1 MSTGKTGKDKRRI
14 IMTELKLLALKL
26 KNFKGIKNFELE
38 PDGNDLRIYGEN
50 GTGKTTLYDSFY
62 WLLFDKD
69 SKGNSQFDI
78 KTLDQNNEVIH
89 NLEHQVSAEIE
100 INDKKMELRKVYYE
114 KWTKK
119 RGSATETF
127 TGHTTDYYINDVPIK
142 KSEYDAKIN
151 ELIDEEM
158 FKLLTNSAYF
168 NEQLHWE
175 DRKDILFE
183 AFGDVSDEEVIESD
197 ERLKKLSEALEDRSM
212 KEHRKMIKSKMKK
225 INKDLEKIPVRIDE
239 VNNNI
244 PEPPEDNK
252 KFIKE
257 NIQQHKNV
265 KKKLEKK
272 LSGIE
277 NGGEIAEKRKKLA
290 EMDTELQQIKHDHT
304 EKYDEKIKETK
315 QDIEEVKDQ
324 LSDLDRK
331 ITNKKLKL
339 ADKKERIET
348 IKGEMNELRKSWN
361 KVNSEEVRVEG
372 GCTCPNCGEEFLP
385 EHLEKSLKKSKLD
398 KSHRL
403 ENINQNGIQKKQKV
417 EKLKEETADLGE
429 EIQSLEEQLPGLK
442 KVKDDLFDELSE
454 LKEKAEAYQ
463 DSFQY
468 KKKLKERE
476 NVEEAIKEL
485 QENKE
490 DSKAEIKE
498 NIKNVE
504 SEINDLQAELNKFE
518 QKKKAEERIEEL
530 SAQEKELAQKY
541 EEFEHQLYLMEE
553 FDRAKVDLVESKIN
567 DHFELANFKL
577 FEEQVN
583 GGLKDTCETLYKGV
597 PYSSGLNNGAQI
609 NVGLDNIN
617 TLSKHYGFKAPVFVD
632 NAESVT
638 ELLDID
644 SQMIKLIVSPGDD
657 ELRVEE
663 ETKKIKE
670 AS

>member
-1 MSTGKTGKDKRRI
+1 
-14 IMTELKLLALKL
+14 MTELKLLTLKL
-26 KNFKGIKNFELE
+26 KNFKGIKNFELK

-50 GTGKTTLYDSFY
+50 GTGKTTLYDAFY

-89 NLEHQVSAEIE
+89 NLEHQVSADIE

-119 RGSATETF
+119 RGSAAETF
-127 TGHTTDYYINDVPIK
+127 TGHTTDYYINDVPVK

-151 ELIDEEM
+151 ELIDEER

-175 DRKDILFE
+175 DRKDILFD

-197 ERLKKLSEALEDRSM
+197 DRLNKLSEALEDRSL

-244 PEPPEDNK
+244 PELPDTSQELIRD
-252 KFIKE
+252 

-304 EKYDEKIKETK
+304 EKYDKKIKDTK
-315 QDIEEVKDQ
+315 KEIEEVKDQ

-348 IKGEMNELRKSWN
+348 IKGEMNELRESWN
-361 KVNSEEVRVEG
+361 KVNSEEINVEDK
-372 GCTCPNCGEEFLP
+372 CPTCGQKLP
-385 EHLEKSLKKSKLD
+385 EDEIEDAVKKAKLD
-398 KSHRL
+398 KSQRL
-403 ENINQNGIQKKQKV
+403 ENINQNGVQKKKKV
-417 EKLKEETADLGE
+417 EKLKSEIADLKE
-429 EIQSLEEQLPGLK
+429 EIQSMEEQLPGLK
-442 KVKDDLFDELSE
+442 KVKDDLFDNLSE
-454 LKEKAEAYQ
+454 LREKAEAYQ

-468 KKKLKERE
+468 KKKVKERE

-485 QENKE
+485 QENKA

-504 SEINDLQAELNKFE
+504 SEINDLQVQLNKFE
-518 QKKKAEERIEEL
+518 QKEKAEERIEEL

-609 NVGLDNIN
+609 NVGLDIIN
-617 TLSKHYGFKAPVFVD
+617 TLSEHYGFKAPVFVD

-663 ETKKIKE
+663 DLNNIKE
-670 AS
+670 AI

>member
-1 MSTGKTGKDKRRI
+1 
-14 IMTELKLLALKL
+14 MTDLKLLALKL
-26 KNFKGIKNFELE
+26 KNFKGIKNFELK
-38 PDGNDLRIYGEN
+38 PDGKSLRIYGEN
-50 GTGKTTLYDSFY
+50 EAGKTSLYDAFY
-62 WLLFDKD
+62 WILFDKD
-69 SKGNSQFDI
+69 SEGNSQFAI
-78 KTLDQNNEVIH
+78 KTLDEDNNVIH
-89 NLEHQVSAEIE
+89 NLEHEVTAEIE
-100 INDKKMELRKVYYE
+100 INDKKIELRKVYYE

-127 TGHTTDYYINDVPIK
+127 TGHTTDYYINDVPVK

-151 ELIDEEM
+151 ELIDEER

-197 ERLKKLSEALEDRSM
+197 DRLKKLSEALEDRSL

-244 PEPPEDNK
+244 PELPDKSKEL
-252 KFIKE
+252 IKD
-257 NIQQHKNV
+257 NIQQHKTV

-348 IKGEMNELRKSWN
+348 IKGEMNELRESWN
-361 KVNSEEVRVEG
+361 KVNSEEINVENK
-372 GCTCPNCGEEFLP
+372 CPTCGQKLP
-385 EHLEKSLKKSKLD
+385 EDEIEDAVKKAKLD
-398 KSHRL
+398 KSQRL
-403 ENINQNGIQKKQKV
+403 ENINQNGVQKKQKV
-417 EKLKEETADLGE
+417 EKLKSETAELEE

-442 KVKDDLFDELSE
+442 KVKDDLFDDLSE
-454 LKEKAEAYQ
+454 LREKAEAYQ

-476 NVEEAIKEL
+476 NVEESIKEL
-485 QENKE
+485 QENQE
-490 DSKAEIKE
+490 DAKAEIKE
-498 NIKNVE
+498 NIKEVE
-504 SEINDLQAELNKFE
+504 SEINDLQAQLNKFE

-530 SAQEKELAQKY
+530 SAQEKDLAQKY

-553 FDRAKVDLVESKIN
+553 FDRAKVDLVENKIN

-609 NVGLDNIN
+609 NVGLDIIN
-617 TLSKHYGFKAPVFVD
+617 TLSEHYGFKAPVFVD
-632 NAESVT
+632 NAESVVDIY
-638 ELLDID
+638 EID
-644 SQMIKLIVSPGDD
+644 SQMIKLIVSEKDK
-657 ELRVEE
+657 ELRVEKE
-663 ETKKIKE
+663 ESRKE
-670 AS
+670 DNVA

>member
-1 MSTGKTGKDKRRI
+1 
-14 IMTELKLLALKL
+14 MTELKLLALKL
-26 KNFKGIKNFELE
+26 KNFKGIKNFELK

-50 GTGKTTLYDSFY
+50 GTGKTTLYDAFY

-89 NLEHQVSAEIE
+89 NLEHQVSADIE

-127 TGHTTDYYINDVPIK
+127 TGHTTDYYINDVPVK

-151 ELIDEEM
+151 ELIDEER

-175 DRKDILFE
+175 DRKDILFD

-197 ERLKKLSEALEDRSM
+197 DRLNKLSEALEDRSL
-212 KEHRKMIKSKMKK
+212 KEHRKMVKSKMKK

-244 PEPPEDNK
+244 PELPDTSQELIRD
-252 KFIKE
+252 

-277 NGGEIAEKRKKLA
+277 NGGEVAEKRKNLA
-290 EMDTELQQIKHDHT
+290 EMDTKLQQIKHDHT

-348 IKGEMNELRKSWN
+348 IKGEMNELRESWN
-361 KVNSEEVRVEG
+361 KVNSEEINVEDK
-372 GCTCPNCGEEFLP
+372 CPTCGQKLP
-385 EHLEKSLKKSKLD
+385 EDEIEDAVKKAKLD
-398 KSHRL
+398 KSQRL
-403 ENINQNGIQKKQKV
+403 ENINQNGVQKKKKV
-417 EKLKEETADLGE
+417 EKLKSEIADLKE
-429 EIQSLEEQLPGLK
+429 EIQSMEEQLPGLK
-442 KVKDDLFDELSE
+442 KVKDDLFDNLSE
-454 LKEKAEAYQ
+454 LREKAEAYQ

-468 KKKLKERE
+468 KKKVKERE

-485 QENKE
+485 QENKA

-504 SEINDLQAELNKFE
+504 SEINDLQVQLNKFE
-518 QKKKAEERIEEL
+518 QKEKAEERIEEL

-609 NVGLDNIN
+609 NVGLDIIN
-617 TLSKHYGFKAPVFVD
+617 TLSEHYGFKAPVFVD

-663 ETKKIKE
+663 DLNNIKE
-670 AS
+670 AI

>member
-1 MSTGKTGKDKRRI
+1 
-14 IMTELKLLALKL
+14 MTKLKLNWLIL
-26 KNFKGIKNFELE
+26 KNFQSVKYFKLT
-38 PDGNDLRIYGEN
+38 PDGNDLKIFGDN
-50 GTGKTTLYDSFY
+50 GAGKTTLFNGFY

-78 KTLDQNNEVIH
+78 KTLDENNEVIH
-89 NLEHQVSAEIE
+89 NLEHEVSAGIE
-100 INDKKMELRKVYYE
+100 INEKELELRKVYYE

-127 TGHTTDYYINDVPIK
+127 TGHTTDYYINDVPVK
-142 KSEYDAKIN
+142 KSEYDSKIN

-158 FKLLTNSAYF
+158 FKLLTNPAYF
-168 NEQLHWE
+168 NEKLHWE

-348 IKGEMNELRKSWN
+348 IKGEMNELRESWN
-361 KVNSEEVRVEG
+361 KVNSEEINVEDK
-372 GCTCPNCGEEFLP
+372 CPTCGQNLP
-385 EHLEKSLKKSKLD
+385 EDEIEDAVKKAKLD
-398 KSHRL
+398 KSQRL
-403 ENINQNGIQKKQKV
+403 ENINQNGVQKKQKV
-417 EKLKEETADLGE
+417 EKLKSETADLEE
-429 EIQSLEEQLPGLK
+429 EIQSLEEQVPGLK
-442 KVKDDLFDELSE
+442 KVKDDLFDDLSE
-454 LKEKAEAYQ
+454 LREKAEAYQ

-518 QKKKAEERIEEL
+518 QKKKAEERIAEL
-530 SAQEKELAQKY
+530 SAQEKDLAQKY

-567 DHFELANFKL
+567 DHFELADFKL

-609 NVGLDNIN
+609 NVGLDIIN
-617 TLSKHYGFKAPVFVD
+617 TLSEHYGFKAPVFVD

-663 ETKKIKE
+663 ESKKIKE

>member
-1 MSTGKTGKDKRRI
+1 
-14 IMTELKLLALKL
+14 MTELKLLTLKL
-26 KNFKGIKNFELE
+26 KNFKGIKNFELK

-50 GTGKTTLYDSFY
+50 GTGKTTLYDAFY

-89 NLEHQVSAEIE
+89 NLEHQVSADIE

-127 TGHTTDYYINDVPIK
+127 TGHTTDYYINDVPVK

-151 ELIDEEM
+151 ELIDEER

-175 DRKDILFE
+175 DRKDILFD

-197 ERLKKLSEALEDRSM
+197 DRLNKLSEALEDRSL
-212 KEHRKMIKSKMKK
+212 KEHRKMVKSKMKK

-244 PEPPEDNK
+244 PELPDTSQELIRD
-252 KFIKE
+252 

-277 NGGEIAEKRKKLA
+277 NGGEVAEKRKNLA
-290 EMDTELQQIKHDHT
+290 EMDTKLQQIKHDHT

-348 IKGEMNELRKSWN
+348 IKGEMNELRESWN
-361 KVNSEEVRVEG
+361 KVNSEEINVEDK
-372 GCTCPNCGEEFLP
+372 CPTCGQKLP
-385 EHLEKSLKKSKLD
+385 EDEIEDAVKKAKLD
-398 KSHRL
+398 KSQRL
-403 ENINQNGIQKKQKV
+403 ENINQNGVQKKKKV
-417 EKLKEETADLGE
+417 EKLKSEIADLKE
-429 EIQSLEEQLPGLK
+429 EIQSMEEQLPGLK
-442 KVKDDLFDELSE
+442 KVKDDLFDNLSE
-454 LKEKAEAYQ
+454 LREKAEAYQ

-468 KKKLKERE
+468 KKKVKERE

-485 QENKE
+485 QENKA

-504 SEINDLQAELNKFE
+504 SEINDLQVQLNKFE
-518 QKKKAEERIEEL
+518 QKEKAEERIEEL

-609 NVGLDNIN
+609 NVGLDIIN
-617 TLSKHYGFKAPVFVD
+617 TLSEHYGFKAPVFVD

-663 ETKKIKE
+663 DLNNIKE
-670 AS
+670 AI

>member
-1 MSTGKTGKDKRRI
+1 
-14 IMTELKLLALKL
+14 LKL
-26 KNFKGIKNFELE
+26 KNFKGIKNFELK

-50 GTGKTTLYDSFY
+50 GTGKTTLYDAFY

-89 NLEHQVSAEIE
+89 NLEHQVSADIE

-127 TGHTTDYYINDVPIK
+127 TGHTTDYYINDVPVK

-151 ELIDEEM
+151 ELIDEER

-175 DRKDILFE
+175 DRKDILFD

-197 ERLKKLSEALEDRSM
+197 DRLNKLSEALEDRSL
-212 KEHRKMIKSKMKK
+212 KEHRKMVKSKMKK

-244 PEPPEDNK
+244 PELPDTSQELIRD
-252 KFIKE
+252 

-277 NGGEIAEKRKKLA
+277 NGGEVAEKRKNLA
-290 EMDTELQQIKHDHT
+290 EMDTKLQQIKHDHT

-348 IKGEMNELRKSWN
+348 IKGEMNELRESWN
-361 KVNSEEVRVEG
+361 KVNSEEINVEDK
-372 GCTCPNCGEEFLP
+372 CPTCGQKLP
-385 EHLEKSLKKSKLD
+385 EDEIEDAVKKAKLD
-398 KSHRL
+398 KSQRL
-403 ENINQNGIQKKQKV
+403 ENINQNGVQKKKKV
-417 EKLKEETADLGE
+417 EKLKSEIADLKE
-429 EIQSLEEQLPGLK
+429 EIQSMEEQLPGLK
-442 KVKDDLFDELSE
+442 KVKDDLFDNLSE
-454 LKEKAEAYQ
+454 LREKAEAYQ

-468 KKKLKERE
+468 KKKVKERE

-485 QENKE
+485 QENKA

-504 SEINDLQAELNKFE
+504 SEINDLQVQLNKFE
-518 QKKKAEERIEEL
+518 QKEKAEERIEEL

-609 NVGLDNIN
+609 NVGLDIIN
-617 TLSKHYGFKAPVFVD
+617 TLSEHYGFKAPVFVD

-663 ETKKIKE
+663 DLNNIKE
-670 AS
+670 AI

>member
-1 MSTGKTGKDKRRI
+1 MLTGLTGKIKRRR

-26 KNFKGIKNFELE
+26 KNFKGIKNFELK
-38 PDGNDLRIYGEN
+38 PDGKSLRIYGEN
-50 GTGKTTLYDSFY
+50 EAGKTSLYDAFY
-62 WLLFDKD
+62 WILFDKD
-69 SKGNSQFDI
+69 SEGNSQFAI
-78 KTLDQNNEVIH
+78 KTLDKDNNVIH
-89 NLEHQVSAEIE
+89 NLEHEVTAEIE

-127 TGHTTDYYINDVPIK
+127 TGHTTDYYINDVPVK

-151 ELIDEEM
+151 ELIDEER

-175 DRKDILFE
+175 DRKDILFK

-197 ERLKKLSEALEDRSM
+197 DRLKKLSDALEDRSM

-244 PEPPEDNK
+244 PELPEDNK

-265 KKKLEKK
+265 KKKLEKN

-331 ITNKKLKL
+331 ISNKKLKL

-348 IKGEMNELRKSWN
+348 IKGEMNELRESWN
-361 KVNSEEVRVEG
+361 KVNSELVDVPDEK
-372 GCTCPNCGEEFLP
+372 CPTCGQKLP
-385 EHLEKSLKKSKLD
+385 EDEIKEAVKKAKLD
-398 KSHRL
+398 KSQRL
-403 ENINQNGIQKKQKV
+403 ENINQNGVQKKQKV
-417 EKLKEETADLGE
+417 EKLKSETAELEE
-429 EIQSLEEQLPGLK
+429 EIESMEEQLPGLK
-442 KVKDDLFDELSE
+442 KVKDNLFDDLSE
-454 LKEKAEAYQ
+454 LREKAESYQ

-485 QENKE
+485 QENKA
-490 DSKAEIKE
+490 DSKDEIKE

-504 SEINDLQAELNKFE
+504 SEINDLQAQLNKFE

-530 SAQEKELAQKY
+530 SAQEKELASKY

-567 DHFELANFKL
+567 DHFELADFKL

-583 GGLKDTCETLYKGV
+583 GGLKDTCETIYKGV

-609 NVGLDNIN
+609 NVGLDIIN
-617 TLSKHYGFKAPVFVD
+617 TLSEHYGFKAPVFVD
-632 NAESVT
+632 NAESVVDIY
-638 ELLDID
+638 EID

-663 ETKKIKE
+663 ESKKIKE

>member
-1 MSTGKTGKDKRRI
+1 
-14 IMTELKLLALKL
+14 MTELKLLTLKL
-26 KNFKGIKNFELE
+26 KNFKGIKNFELK
-38 PDGNDLRIYGEN
+38 PGGNDLRIYGEN
-50 GTGKTTLYDSFY
+50 GTGKTTLYDAFY

-127 TGHTTDYYINDVPIK
+127 TGHTTDYYINDVPVK
-142 KSEYDAKIN
+142 KSEYDSKIN
-151 ELIDEEM
+151 ELIDEER

-175 DRKDILFE
+175 QRKDILFE

-197 ERLKKLSEALEDRSM
+197 ERLKKLSDALEDRSM

-244 PEPPEDNK
+244 QELPDKNK
-252 KFIKE
+252 DELENEIK
-257 NIQQHKNV
+257 QLKS
-265 KKKLEKK
+265 KKKELEKK

-290 EMDTELQQIKHDHT
+290 EMDTKLQQIKHDHT

-315 QDIEEVKDQ
+315 QEIEEVKDQ

-339 ADKKERIET
+339 ADKKERIEK
-348 IKGEMNELRKSWN
+348 IKGEMNELRESWN
-361 KVNSEEVRVEG
+361 EVNSEEINVEDK
-372 GCTCPNCGEEFLP
+372 CPTCGQKLP
-385 EHLEKSLKKSKLD
+385 EDEIEDAVKKAKLD
-398 KSHRL
+398 KSQRL
-403 ENINQNGIQKKQKV
+403 ENINQNGVQKKQKV
-417 EKLKEETADLGE
+417 EKLKDETAELEE
-429 EIQSLEEQLPGLK
+429 EIQSLEEQVPGLK
-442 KVKDDLFDELSE
+442 KVKDDLFDDLSE
-454 LKEKAEAYQ
+454 LREKAEAYQ

-504 SEINDLQAELNKFE
+504 IEINDLQAQLNKFE
-518 QKKKAEERIEEL
+518 QKKKAEERIKEL

-609 NVGLDNIN
+609 NVGLDIIN
-617 TLSKHYGFKAPVFVD
+617 TLSEHYGFKAPVFVD

-663 ETKKIKE
+663 DVKQVKE

>member
-1 MSTGKTGKDKRRI
+1 
-14 IMTELKLLALKL
+14 MTELKLLALKI
-26 KNFKGIKNFELE
+26 KNFKGIKNFELK

-119 RGSATETF
+119 RGSTTETF
-127 TGHTTDYYINDVPIK
+127 TGHTTDYYINDVPVK

-151 ELIDEEM
+151 DLIDEER

-175 DRKDILFE
+175 DRKTILFE

-197 ERLKKLSEALEDRSM
+197 DRLKKLSDALEDRTI
-212 KEHRKMIKSKMKK
+212 EDHQKMIKSKMKK

-244 PEPPEDNK
+244 SELPDK
-252 KFIKE
+252 SKE
-257 NIQQHKNV
+257 ELETEISQHKSE
-265 KKKLEKK
+265 KKKLDKK

-290 EMDTELQQIKHDHT
+290 EMDTELQKIKYGHT
-304 EKYDEKIKETK
+304 EKYDKKIKDTK
-315 QDIEEVKDQ
+315 KEIEEVKDQ

-331 ITNKKLKL
+331 ISNKKLKL
-339 ADKKERIET
+339 SDKKERIED
-348 IKGEMNELRKSWN
+348 IKGEMNELRESWN
-361 KVNSEEVRVEG
+361 VVNSEEINVEDK
-372 GCTCPNCGEEFLP
+372 CPTCGQKLP
-385 EHLEKSLKKSKLD
+385 EDEIEDAVKKAKLD
-398 KSHRL
+398 KSQRL
-403 ENINQNGIQKKQKV
+403 ENINQNGVQKKQRV
-417 EKLKEETADLGE
+417 EKLKSEVTELEE

-454 LKEKAEAYQ
+454 LRKKAEAYQ

-476 NVEEAIKEL
+476 NVKESIKEL
-485 QENKE
+485 QENKA
-490 DSKAEIKE
+490 DSKTEIKE
-498 NIKNVE
+498 NIREVE
-504 SEINDLQAELNKFE
+504 SEIDDLQTELNKFD
-518 QKKKAEERIEEL
+518 QKKKAAERIEEL
-530 SAQEKELAQKY
+530 SAQEKELAGKY
-541 EEFEHQLYLMEE
+541 EEFEHQLHLMEE
-553 FDRAKVDLVESKIN
+553 FNRAKVDLVESKIN

-577 FEEQVN
+577 FEELVN
-583 GGLKDTCETLYKGV
+583 GGLKDTCETLYNGV
-597 PYSSGLNNGAQI
+597 PYSSGLNNGSRI
-609 NVGLDNIN
+609 NVGLDIIN
-617 TLSKHYGFKAPVFVD
+617 TLSKHYGFRAPVFVD
-632 NAESVT
+632 NAESVVNI
-638 ELLDID
+638 LDIN
-644 SQMIKLIVSPGDD
+644 SQMIKLIVSGKDK

-663 ETKKIKE
+663 E
-670 AS
+670 S

>member
-1 MSTGKTGKDKRRI
+1 
-14 IMTELKLLALKL
+14 LKL
-26 KNFKGIKNFELE
+26 KNFKGIKNFELK
-38 PDGNDLRIYGEN
+38 PGGNDLRIYGEN
-50 GTGKTTLYDSFY
+50 GTGKTTLYDAFY

-127 TGHTTDYYINDVPIK
+127 TGHTTDYYINDVPVK

-151 ELIDEEM
+151 ELIDEER

-175 DRKDILFE
+175 DRKDILFD

-197 ERLKKLSEALEDRSM
+197 DRLNKLSEALEDRSL
-212 KEHRKMIKSKMKK
+212 KEHRKMVKSKMKK

-244 PEPPEDNK
+244 QELPDKNK
-252 KFIKE
+252 DELENEIK
-257 NIQQHKNV
+257 QLKS
-265 KKKLEKK
+265 KKKELEKK

-290 EMDTELQQIKHDHT
+290 EMDTKLQQIKHDHT
-304 EKYDEKIKETK
+304 EKYDKKIKDTK
-315 QDIEEVKDQ
+315 KEIEEVKDQ

-331 ITNKKLKL
+331 ISNKKLKL
-339 ADKKERIET
+339 ADKKERIED
-348 IKGEMNELRKSWN
+348 IKGEMNELRESWN
-361 KVNSEEVRVEG
+361 KVNSEEINVEDK
-372 GCTCPNCGEEFLP
+372 CPTCGQKLP
-385 EHLEKSLKKSKLD
+385 EDEIEDAVKKAKLD
-398 KSHRL
+398 KSQRL
-403 ENINQNGIQKKQKV
+403 ENINQTGVKKKKKV
-417 EKLKEETADLGE
+417 EKLKSEIAELEE
-429 EIQSLEEQLPGLK
+429 EIQSLEEQVPGLK

-454 LKEKAEAYQ
+454 LREKAEAYQ

-476 NVEEAIKEL
+476 NVEDATKEL

-518 QKKKAEERIEEL
+518 QKEKAEERIEEL

-567 DHFELANFKL
+567 DHFELADFKL

-583 GGLKDTCETLYKGV
+583 GGLKDTCETIYKGV

-609 NVGLDNIN
+609 NVGLDIIN
-617 TLSKHYGFKAPVFVD
+617 TLSEHYGFKAPVFVD
-632 NAESVT
+632 NAESVVDIY
-638 ELLDID
+638 EID

-663 ETKKIKE
+663 ESKKIKE

>member
-1 MSTGKTGKDKRRI
+1 
-14 IMTELKLLALKL
+14 MTELKLLALKL
-26 KNFKGIKNFELE
+26 KNFKGIKNFELK
-38 PDGNDLRIYGEN
+38 PDGKSLRIYGEN
-50 GTGKTTLYDSFY
+50 EAGKTSLYDAFY
-62 WLLFDKD
+62 WILFDKD
-69 SKGNSQFDI
+69 SEGNSQFAI
-78 KTLDQNNEVIH
+78 KTLDKDNNVIH
-89 NLEHQVSAEIE
+89 NLEHEVTAEIE

-127 TGHTTDYYINDVPIK
+127 TGHTTDYYINDVPVK

-151 ELIDEEM
+151 ELIDEER

-175 DRKDILFE
+175 DRKDILFK

-197 ERLKKLSEALEDRSM
+197 DRLKKLSDALEDRSM

-244 PEPPEDNK
+244 PELPEDNK

-265 KKKLEKK
+265 KKKLEKN

-331 ITNKKLKL
+331 ISNKKLKL

-348 IKGEMNELRKSWN
+348 IKGEMNELRESWN
-361 KVNSEEVRVEG
+361 KVNSELVDVPDEK
-372 GCTCPNCGEEFLP
+372 CPTCGQKLP
-385 EHLEKSLKKSKLD
+385 EDEIKEAVKKAKLD
-398 KSHRL
+398 KSQRL
-403 ENINQNGIQKKQKV
+403 ENINQNGVQKKQKV
-417 EKLKEETADLGE
+417 EKLKSETAELEE
-429 EIQSLEEQLPGLK
+429 EIESMEEQLPGLK
-442 KVKDDLFDELSE
+442 KVKDNLFDDLSE
-454 LKEKAEAYQ
+454 LREKAESYQ

-485 QENKE
+485 QENKA
-490 DSKAEIKE
+490 DSKDEIKE

-504 SEINDLQAELNKFE
+504 SEINDLQAQLNKFE

-530 SAQEKELAQKY
+530 SAQEKELASKY

-567 DHFELANFKL
+567 DHFELADFKL

-583 GGLKDTCETLYKGV
+583 GGLKDTCETIYKGV

-609 NVGLDNIN
+609 NVGLDIIN
-617 TLSKHYGFKAPVFVD
+617 TLSEHYGFKAPVFVD
-632 NAESVT
+632 NAESVVDIY
-638 ELLDID
+638 EID

-663 ETKKIKE
+663 ESKKIKE

>member
-1 MSTGKTGKDKRRI
+1 
-14 IMTELKLLALKL
+14 MTELKLLTLKL
-26 KNFKGIKNFELE
+26 KNFKGIKNFELK
-38 PDGNDLRIYGEN
+38 PGGNDLRIYGEN
-50 GTGKTTLYDSFY
+50 GTGKTTLYDAFY

-127 TGHTTDYYINDVPIK
+127 TGHTTDYYINDVPVK

-151 ELIDEEM
+151 ELIDEER

-175 DRKDILFE
+175 DRKDILFD

-197 ERLKKLSEALEDRSM
+197 DRLNKLSEALEDRSL
-212 KEHRKMIKSKMKK
+212 KEHRKMVKSKMKK

-244 PEPPEDNK
+244 QELPDKNK
-252 KFIKE
+252 DELENEIK
-257 NIQQHKNV
+257 QLKS
-265 KKKLEKK
+265 KKKELEKK

-290 EMDTELQQIKHDHT
+290 EMDTKLQQIKHDHT
-304 EKYDEKIKETK
+304 EKYDKKIKDTK
-315 QDIEEVKDQ
+315 KEIEEVKDQ

-331 ITNKKLKL
+331 ISNKKLKL
-339 ADKKERIET
+339 ADKKERIED
-348 IKGEMNELRKSWN
+348 IKGEMNELRESWN
-361 KVNSEEVRVEG
+361 KVNSEEINVEDK
-372 GCTCPNCGEEFLP
+372 CPTCGQKLP
-385 EHLEKSLKKSKLD
+385 EDEIEDAVKKAKLD
-398 KSHRL
+398 KSQRL
-403 ENINQNGIQKKQKV
+403 ENINQTGVKKKKKV
-417 EKLKEETADLGE
+417 EKLKSEIAELEE
-429 EIQSLEEQLPGLK
+429 EIQSLEEQVPGLK

-454 LKEKAEAYQ
+454 LREKAEAYQ

-476 NVEEAIKEL
+476 NVEDATKEL

-518 QKKKAEERIEEL
+518 QKEKAEERIEEL

-567 DHFELANFKL
+567 DHFELADFKL

-583 GGLKDTCETLYKGV
+583 GGLKDTCETIYKGV

-609 NVGLDNIN
+609 NVGLDIIN
-617 TLSKHYGFKAPVFVD
+617 TLSEHYGFKAPVFVD
-632 NAESVT
+632 NAESVVDIY
-638 ELLDID
+638 EID

-663 ETKKIKE
+663 ESKKIKE

>member
-1 MSTGKTGKDKRRI
+1 
-14 IMTELKLLALKL
+14 MTELKLNWLTL
-26 KNFKGIKNFELE
+26 KNFQGIKYFKLTPE
-38 PDGNDLRIYGEN
+38 GKDLKIFGDN
-50 GTGKTTLYDSFY
+50 GVGKTTLFNAFC

-78 KTLDQNNEVIH
+78 KTLDENNEVIH
-89 NLEHQVSAEIE
+89 NLEHEVSGGIK
-100 INDKKMELRKVYYE
+100 INDKKIELRKIYYE

-119 RGSATETF
+119 RGSANETF
-127 TGHTTDYYINDVPIK
+127 TGHTTDYYINDVPVK

-158 FKLLTNSAYF
+158 FKLLTNPAYF

-175 DRKDILFE
+175 ERQTILFE

-197 ERLKKLSEALEDRSM
+197 DRLKKLSEALEDRSM

-244 PEPPEDNK
+244 PELPDDSE

-277 NGGEIAEKRKKLA
+277 NGGEIADKRKKLA

-331 ITNKKLKL
+331 ISNKKLKL
-339 ADKKERIET
+339 VDKKERIET
-348 IKGEMNELRKSWN
+348 IKGEMNELRESWN
-361 KVNSEEVRVEG
+361 KVNSELVDVPDEK
-372 GCTCPNCGEEFLP
+372 CPTCGQKLP
-385 EHLEKSLKKSKLD
+385 EDEIKEAVKKAKLNKSQRLEK
-398 KSHRL
+398 
-403 ENINQNGIQKKQKV
+403 INQNGVQKKQKV
-417 EKLKEETADLGE
+417 EKLKDETAELEE
-429 EIQSLEEQLPGLK
+429 EIKSMEEQLPGLK
-442 KVKDDLFDELSE
+442 KVKDDLFNDLSE
-454 LKEKAEAYQ
+454 LREKAEAYQ

-485 QENKE
+485 QENKAN
-490 DSKAEIKE
+490 SKAEIKDS
-498 NIKNVE
+498 IKNVE
-504 SEINDLQAELNKFE
+504 SEINDLQAQLNKFE

-530 SAQEKELAQKY
+530 SAQEKELASKY

-567 DHFELANFKL
+567 DHFELADFKL

-583 GGLKDTCETLYKGV
+583 GGLKDTCETIYKGV

-609 NVGLDNIN
+609 NVGLDIIN
-617 TLSKHYGFKAPVFVD
+617 TLSEHYGFKAPVFVD
-632 NAESVT
+632 NAESVVDIY
-638 ELLDID
+638 EID

-663 ETKKIKE
+663 ESKKIKE

>member
-1 MSTGKTGKDKRRI
+1 
-14 IMTELKLLALKL
+14 MTELKLLTLKL
-26 KNFKGIKNFELE
+26 KNFKGIKNFELK
-38 PDGNDLRIYGEN
+38 PGGNDLRIYGEN
-50 GTGKTTLYDSFY
+50 GTGKTTLYDAFY

-127 TGHTTDYYINDVPIK
+127 TGHTTDYYINDVPVK
-142 KSEYDAKIN
+142 KSEYDSKIN
-151 ELIDEEM
+151 ELIDEER

-175 DRKDILFE
+175 QRKDILFE
-183 AFGDVSDEEVIESD
+183 AFGDVSDEEVIETD
-197 ERLKKLSEALEDRSM
+197 ERLKKLSDALEDRSM

-244 PEPPEDNK
+244 QELPDKNK
-252 KFIKE
+252 DELENEIK
-257 NIQQHKNV
+257 QLKS
-265 KKKLEKK
+265 KKKELEKK

-290 EMDTELQQIKHDHT
+290 EMDTKLQQIKHDHT

-315 QDIEEVKDQ
+315 QEIEEVKDQ

-339 ADKKERIET
+339 ADKKERIEN
-348 IKGEMNELRKSWN
+348 IKGEMNELRESWN
-361 KVNSEEVRVEG
+361 EVNSEEINVEDK
-372 GCTCPNCGEEFLP
+372 CPTCGQKLP
-385 EHLEKSLKKSKLD
+385 EDEIEDAVKKAKLD
-398 KSHRL
+398 KSQRL
-403 ENINQNGIQKKQKV
+403 ENINQNGVQKKQKV
-417 EKLKEETADLGE
+417 EKLKSETAELEE
-429 EIQSLEEQLPGLK
+429 EIESMEEQVPGLK
-442 KVKDDLFDELSE
+442 KVKDDLFNDLSE
-454 LKEKAEAYQ
+454 LREKAEAYQ

-485 QENKE
+485 QENKAN
-490 DSKAEIKE
+490 SKAEIKDS
-498 NIKNVE
+498 IKNVE
-504 SEINDLQAELNKFE
+504 SEINDLQAQLNKFE

-530 SAQEKELAQKY
+530 SAQEKELASKY

-567 DHFELANFKL
+567 DHFELADFKL

-583 GGLKDTCETLYKGV
+583 GGLKDTCETIYKGV

-609 NVGLDNIN
+609 NVGLDIIN
-617 TLSKHYGFKAPVFVD
+617 TLSEHYGFKAPVFVD
-632 NAESVT
+632 NAESVVDIY
-638 ELLDID
+638 EID

-663 ETKKIKE
+663 ESKKIKE